1 MAAGVNAEVAWNCGF
16 AALTVP
22 VEIEDPVHLQGLG
35 HLSWTELHSFLSFFL
50 SFFFFQ
56 IWTLQVGMVVS
67 WGSQEI
73 RVLLIRVVATDYKFC
88 LGEGNTNTP
97 IKFSGGKA
105 QVISMV

>member
-50 SFFFFQ
+50 SFIFFSDMDFASRNGG
-56 IWTLQVGMVVS
+56 LMG
-67 WGSQEI
+67 
-73 RVLLIRVVATDYKFC
+73 
-88 LGEGNTNTP
+88 
-97 IKFSGGKA
+97 FSGNQSTADKSGSHRL
-105 QVISMV
+105 QILPWRR